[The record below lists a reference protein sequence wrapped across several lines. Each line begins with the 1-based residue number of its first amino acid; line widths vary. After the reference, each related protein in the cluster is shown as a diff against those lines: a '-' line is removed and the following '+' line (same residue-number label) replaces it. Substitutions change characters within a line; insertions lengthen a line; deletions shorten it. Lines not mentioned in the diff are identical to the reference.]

1 MPVTAAQRLLDNDL
15 QKAEIL
21 MGVAAGHWAL
31 EQPVGELAWPI
42 VYTRVYAAPR
52 TASPD
57 SWLVRWD
64 VDGYGAQSPTGGFWD
79 TATNGFVDPQKWPKG
94 RDGSPVAGVFKVAGW
109 AAPGRGFYHPYDR
122 LARNGHND
130 WPANNPQYVWTPQ
143 NTLTDFVLLVHRWL
157 NCGDYLG
164 C

>member
-1 MPVTAAQRLLDNDL
+1 MTVTASQRLLEADL
-15 QKAEIL
+15 QKADFL
-21 MGVAAGHWAL
+21 MGVAAGRWAL
-31 EQPVGELAWPI
+31 EQPVAEAAWPI
-42 VYTRVYAAPR
+42 VYTRIPAAPR
-52 TASPD
+52 ASGPD

-64 VDGYGAQSPTGGFWD
+64 VDGYGAKSPTGGFWD
-79 TATNGFVDPQKWPKG
+79 VAANGCVEPQKWPKG

-122 LARNGHND
+122 LAREGHHE
-130 WPANNPQYVWTPQ
+130 WPANNPQYVWTEQ
-143 NTLTDFVLLVHRWL
+143 NTLTDFVALVQRWV